1 MCWLAADRMRWWCQR
16 TTPWS
21 RNYPTSSES
30 GPSSGR
36 GSMQLSLLFPPTL
49 PVIIVTSS
57 VCICTLTLC
66 SFLMQE
72 TYGARAITYTQ
83 SYTPNIT
90 TLCNRKQNKLSP
102 VDWLSLYTHTHT
114 HTHTHGCARFC
125 GEGVKDFSCSVPNS
139 FFLTH
144 HLSLSLSLVPFSQEG
159 KRQQFQELTQLMRDL
174 LDRRRQILSKT
185 LPRVSTTA
193 PPPPPQSHN
202 VLLCVFLSV
211 HVDWNLYL
219 LGILY
224 VVHVITIPYYHLV

>member
-1 MCWLAADRMRWWCQR
+1 MRWWCQR

-36 GSMQLSLLFPPTL
+36 GSMQLSPPTL

-90 TLCNRKQNKLSP
+90 ILCNRKQNKLSP

-114 HTHTHGCARFC
+114 HTHTHTRVRKVLWRRCERFLLFC
-125 GEGVKDFSCSVPNS
+125 TKQFLPN
-139 FFLTH
+139 TP
-144 HLSLSLSLVPFSQEG
+144 SLSLSRSVLTGGKKTAVPGADAVNERSSRSQTTDPIKDTATREHYC
-159 KRQQFQELTQLMRDL
+159 T
-174 LDRRRQILSKT
+174 
-185 LPRVSTTA
+185 STSSTKSQC
-193 PPPPPQSHN
+193 PF
-202 VLLCVFLSV
+202 VC
-211 HVDWNLYL
+211 
-219 LGILY
+219 
-224 VVHVITIPYYHLV
+224 IP